1 MFIVKNLET
10 GYTEGE
16 FETSDEAMT
25 LLHRLVGF
33 IEDYENDYDYD
44 VAYSKFYLYEA

>member
-33 IEDYENDYDYD
+33 IEDYETDYD
-44 VAYSKFYLYEA
+44 VAYSKFYLYEV